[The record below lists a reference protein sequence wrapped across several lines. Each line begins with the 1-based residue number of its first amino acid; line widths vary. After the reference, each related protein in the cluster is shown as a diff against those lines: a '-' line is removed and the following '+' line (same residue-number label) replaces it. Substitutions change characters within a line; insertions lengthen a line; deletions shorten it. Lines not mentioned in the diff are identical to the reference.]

1 MKRRDFLK
9 LSASCAA
16 SATVVGCNSD
26 SASPLLPPISPDTG
40 LPGEVSRL
48 SACIG
53 NCFQT
58 CPLRVY
64 TRDGVITRIE
74 SEASGIKGFVDK
86 WDADSASHEIRP
98 CLRGRALKQKVYS
111 ADRLKYPMKRVGP
124 RGSEQFIRISWDEA
138 IAEVSAR
145 LQHTI
150 DTYGAQSVYL
160 PVATGDYDYQVD
172 GMYAAMRF
180 LHQVT
185 KTKIPFEPIPGF
197 QMEIEA
203 SGYMMYHDSYSAAQ
217 MQTAANS
224 TFGFADMWGSGNSL
238 LDMKNGTD
246 LMICFGYN
254 PMESRMGG
262 AGSGYDYT
270 NLKRQYGF
278 KSIYI
283 EPRFTDT
290 MVVCDDQ
297 WVPIKPGTDAALAE
311 AIAYV
316 WIAEQHEQALDLE
329 FLRSK
334 VFGYDAETATA
345 STPAVSAEESYKGHI
360 LGLADNQPKTPE
372 WAEAITGIAADTIR
386 DLADQIAA
394 ANKPF
399 FVQGWGIQRQVN
411 GENAARSLFMLP
423 ILLGKIGQS
432 GTNFCS
438 QPGAKTYAKPVVMG
452 METDSLGSSIGSI
465 TIGGTE
471 YTIPGYM
478 WLEGIQQPLNSRD
491 HGLRQMLGFEQGY
504 PKEHP
509 LTLKNPIKFIFANAC
524 GTVLNQTPDINR
536 TLDILN
542 QAEDLFILSID
553 HMFGPSAKVAD
564 IILPCITNLENSDIV
579 TNKLD
584 HDSGMMSYS
593 YIFEQAIAPM
603 HEAKSTWEICRLLA
617 VAMNVEAGFTE
628 LKTQQ
633 EWVQWC
639 FEKFANKL
647 PGVFEPGASYESLKG
662 QLPARKLAE
671 ENPNFTALR
680 QFREDTSGKVKL
692 GTPSGKIEAY
702 SLKILAREKLE
713 ALDMSEVSYLPKY
726 IAAQEGAEDTELAR
740 EFPLQLIGFHAKSR
754 VHSTHANYPWLQEA
768 NEQTAWLNPLDAN
781 RLGVANGR
789 KIRLLS
795 PRGGQMEISARVTPR
810 VMPGVVAMGQG
821 AWYTPNAQGVDTGGN
836 INVLTSRKASPL
848 ARGIPANS
856 ARVRLELA

>member
-16 SATVVGCNSD
+16 SASVIGCNSD
-26 SASPLLPPISPDTG
+26 SATTVTPPGPDIG

-74 SEASGIKGFVDK
+74 SESSDVADFVDQ
-86 WDADSASHEIRP
+86 WHPDQASHEIRP
-98 CLRGRALKQKVYS
+98 CLRGRALKQKAYS
-111 ADRLKYPMKRVGP
+111 ADRLKYPLKRVGP
-124 RGSEQFIRISWDEA
+124 RGSDRFVRISWEEA
-138 IAEVSAR
+138 IAEVATK
-145 LQHTI
+145 LQYTI

-185 KTKIPFEPIPGF
+185 KTKIPFEPVPGF
-197 QMEIEA
+197 EMEIEA
-203 SGYMMYHDSYSAAQ
+203 SGYMMYYDSYSAAQ
-217 MQTAANS
+217 MQTAANA
-224 TFGFADMWGSGNSL
+224 TFGFTDMWGSGNSL

-297 WVPIKPGTDAALAE
+297 WVPIRPGTDAALAE

-316 WIAEQHEQALDLE
+316 WIVEQQERPLDKA
-329 FLRSK
+329 FLQTK
-334 VFGYDAETATA
+334 VFGYDAEVATDNTPTITAA
-345 STPAVSAEESYKGHI
+345 DSYKGHI
-360 LGLADNQPKTPE
+360 QGLADNQPKSPE
-372 WAEAITGIAADTIR
+372 WAEAITSIPADIIR

-394 ANKPF
+394 AQKPF

-411 GENAARSLFMLP
+411 GENSARALFMLP
-423 ILLGKIGQS
+423 ILLGKVGEA
-432 GTNFCS
+432 GTNFCA
-438 QPGAKTYAKPVVMG
+438 QPGARTYAKPVVMG
-452 METDSLGSSIGSI
+452 MEADSQGASIGSI

-593 YIFEQAIAPM
+593 YIFERAIEPM
-603 HEAKSTWEICRLLA
+603 YEAKSTWEICRLLA
-617 VAMNVEAGFTE
+617 VAMEVETGFTE
-628 LKTQQ
+628 LKTQD

-647 PGVFEPGASYESLKG
+647 PGVFEAGDSYESLKG
-662 QLPARKLAE
+662 QLPRRKLAE

-680 QFREDTSGKVKL
+680 QFKQDTSGTVKL
-692 GTPSGKIEAY
+692 GTPSGKIEAF
-702 SLKILAREKLE
+702 SLKILARERLE
-713 ALDMSEVSYLPKY
+713 QLDMTQISYLPKY
-726 IAAQEGAEDTELAR
+726 VAPQEGAEDTQLAA
-740 EFPLQLIGFHAKSR
+740 EYPLQLIGFHAKSR
-754 VHSTHANYPWLQEA
+754 VHSTHANYPWLKEA
-768 NEQTAWLNPLDAN
+768 NEQHAWLNPLDAS
-781 RLGVANGR
+781 RLGIANGDT
-789 KIRLLS
+789 IRLTS
-795 PRGGQMEISARVTPR
+795 PRGGQVEINARVTPR

-821 AWYTPNAQGVDTGGN
+821 AWYTPNAQGIDQGGS
-836 INVLTSRKASPL
+836 INVLTSRQASPL

-856 ARVRLELA
+856 ARVKIELV